1 MIPVLFAGGL
11 SRRIGSSL
19 DSLDTSEMET
29 SALLKTHLFQ
39 TNLSRDSGLTSSD
52 TQLYSEHMEPHA
64 IPATALQVRKKSLT
78 RSTSQF
84 DEVKPKQEEPMVLSN
99 SYDSSLNVARE
110 ATGDIPPPVPPPR
123 KSRRKAPEPPAN
135 VRPFHGDNSTN
146 VQLKENSNEETVVST
161 SNNAKPNLTITKQ
174 RSSESIG
181 SSLDDNSGSVD
192 SGDYPDGHQL
202 NPVKM
207 DTLQCNDYGE
217 LRKSASGAK
226 IYLDEQ
232 LISDSS
238 PSGNHRQSASNATN
252 SSSLPSKQNDHKDIK
267 RTPPPMREPPSYEE
281 SVLRT
286 RGKAAEIRAKSANRS
301 SWNEQSPRKGQS
313 SAVHIHPHQLKH
325 ETYRSVDNLH
335 NMHQRT
341 ELENVADR
349 YSSMQELHRDHVSK
363 SDEGAYIRASL
374 ALRGGD
380 GTPPQIM
387 YTPPEPKHSAR
398 DPVLKTLLAEGE
410 NKEEVMRKVRVGMTA
425 KGGDIFPKHMRSI
438 IRHSLHEDELTSK
451 HKGSR
456 GRVVRKAGSIDEPTS
471 QVKPQRSESFAT
483 RQRPPEMARLGIS
496 RSVEKSASDT
506 SVVDQFE
513 NNARRHGWTRPSKPP
528 TYQEAIQRE
537 SLLKTGLPLYQVS
550 HQDVKQQREKSSRAA
565 QLYQE
570 SMKRYEL
577 QAEDPTQGRANEGH
591 IPDSAQLESRPVRQ
605 QAPVRQSD
613 GSYRREPPPT
623 REIDHGSKTG
633 IDALREKQQLVD
645 LERREKRET
654 TPSDQQRKH
663 RDYHATKEDERIN
676 TEIQRHNVSQQQ
688 TEQVYSSKVQRRG
701 SDPRSRNANNRNRR
715 DHSGSNVP
723 SSSENESCR
732 NQQGYS
738 DEYKMKREHAARQ
751 QTPPYRQ
758 TNNKERHG
766 RRNKS
771 RDQRLSDTRLDNN
784 KTNEMHR
791 QSRSGLTRSK
801 SDSSEHINKIGRF
814 KELQAL
820 DSNIIEQ
827 YRKSMLNAENEA
839 LKDSQSSAGRQRRR
853 SINSVRNRDWHRDL
867 AQQYSDVF
875 YMPPP
880 ETNNNNK
887 VIYAYAGREEINNE
901 NQVDERPKR
910 RWQPPV
916 HPSKDLIV
924 VNNNNNQ
931 SQERQNS
938 VKKEKGRRSMP
949 PNFTNWST
957 IESHQE
963 QSVVAGK
970 ENKPV
975 VNVAVQDWR
984 DEISTDAGFINV
996 KERIKEYPLN
1006 FPSQSERQTDDNAKH
1021 HHQHH
1026 RLPAPAQQQHQVH
1039 AQPQVYTPKQPHVVQ
1054 SQAAAYQHK
1063 QVDANRNVH
1072 PHLQRGSQVQA
1083 HVQGQSQ
1090 RDTHVQRVQAPL
1102 PIEQDLESEA
1112 GLTWSVAKL
1121 RNRFSQGK
1129 SSNIFYD
1136 PTSQQ
1141 DKDSRQTGKKI
1152 AREATNANANEEYI

>member
-1 MIPVLFAGGL
+1 MLFLGGL

-64 IPATALQVRKKSLT
+64 IPATDLQVRKKSLT

-110 ATGDIPPPVPPPR
+110 VTGDIPPPVPPPR
-123 KSRRKAPEPPAN
+123 KGRRKAPEPPVD
-135 VRPFHGDNSTN
+135 VRPFGGDNGTN
-146 VQLKENSNEETVVST
+146 VQLKENSNEETVIST
-161 SNNAKPNLTITKQ
+161 SNNAKPNLTISKQ

-181 SSLDDNSGSVD
+181 SSLDDNTGSVE
-192 SGDYPDGHQL
+192 SGDYPDGLQV

-238 PSGNHRQSASNATN
+238 PSGNHRHRASNVTN
-252 SSSLPSKQNDHKDIK
+252 SSSLPSKQTNHKDIK

-281 SVLRT
+281 SVLRA
-286 RGKAAEIRAKSANRS
+286 RGKAAEIRAKWANRS
-301 SWNEQSPRKGQS
+301 SWNEHTSKQGQS
-313 SAVHIHPHQLKH
+313 NAAHVHPHQLKYD
-325 ETYRSVDNLH
+325 TYRSVDNLH
-335 NMHQRT
+335 TMHQQT
-341 ELENVADR
+341 EPRNVTDK

-363 SDEGAYIRASL
+363 SDEGVSVHASPIP
-374 ALRGGD
+374 RGGD
-380 GTPPQIM
+380 GTGPQIM
-387 YTPPEPKHSAR
+387 YTPPEPKHSTR
-398 DPVLKTLLAEGE
+398 DPVLKTLLTEGE
-410 NKEEVMRKVRVGMTA
+410 NKDEVMRKVRVGMTA

-438 IRHSLHEDELTSK
+438 IRHSLHEDELTTSH

-456 GRVVRKAGSIDEPTS
+456 GRVMRKTGSMDDGTS

-483 RQRPPEMARLGIS
+483 RQKPPEMARLGIS

-513 NNARRHGWTRPSKPP
+513 NNAKRHGSKRPSKPP
-528 TYQEAIQRE
+528 TYQEAIQRK
-537 SLLKTGLPLYQVS
+537 SLLKSGLPLYQVS
-550 HQDVKQQREKSSRAA
+550 HQDVEQQREKSSRAA

-577 QAEDPTQGRANEGH
+577 QAEDPTQGRANEGY
-591 IPDSAQLESRPVRQ
+591 IPDSVQLESRPVRQ
-605 QAPVRQSD
+605 QPAVRQSD
-613 GSYRREPPPT
+613 GPYRREPPPT
-623 REIDHGSKTG
+623 RQIDHGSKTG
-633 IDALREKQQLVD
+633 IDARRQQQQLVD
-645 LERREKRET
+645 LRHEKRET
-654 TPSDQQRKH
+654 TTSDQQRKH
-663 RDYHATKEDERIN
+663 RDYHASKEDERFN
-676 TEIQRHNVSQQQ
+676 KEIQRHNVAQQQ

-701 SDPRSRNANNRNRR
+701 SDPRSRNANIRNRR
-715 DHSGSNVP
+715 DHSSSNMS
-723 SSSENESCR
+723 SSSENDSCR
-732 NQQGYS
+732 IQQGYS
-738 DEYKMKREHAARQ
+738 DEYNMKREHVPRQ
-751 QTPPYRQ
+751 QASPNRQ

-766 RRNKS
+766 KRNKS

-784 KTNEMHR
+784 KANEMYR

-839 LKDSQSSAGRQRRR
+839 LKDQSSAGRQRRK

-880 ETNNNNK
+880 EANNNNK
-887 VIYAYAGREEINNE
+887 VIYAYANREGVTND

-938 VKKEKGRRSMP
+938 VKKDKGRRSMP
-949 PNFTNWST
+949 ANFTNWST
-957 IESHQE
+957 VETHQE
-963 QSVVAGK
+963 VGGGK

-984 DEISTDAGFINV
+984 DEISADSGFINV

-1006 FPSQSERQTDDNAKH
+1006 FPSQSERQTDDNVKPQ
-1021 HHQHH
+1021 HQHH
-1026 RLPAPAQQQHQVH
+1026 RVPAPAQQQHQVH
-1039 AQPQVYTPKQPHVVQ
+1039 AQSQVYTPKQSHVVQ

-1072 PHLQRGSQVQA
+1072 PHSHRGSQVQA
-1083 HVQGQSQ
+1083 HVQGQSR
-1090 RDTHVQRVQAPL
+1090 RDSHVQQARAQAPP

-1112 GLTWSVAKL
+1112 GLSWSVAKL
-1121 RNRFSQGK
+1121 RNRFSKGK